1 MDATDIRDNWADC
14 LDIPNCADVTPWV
27 RVDTIHLADGWHVV
41 DSNDAGPAV
50 MAPVDTPPMAVADGG
65 TVVPARYEDAGGLRP
80 YYRKSMNRLSELAS
94 LSVPQIRERAEQ
106 LGDKTA
112 EGAKERN
119 REMALLS
126 FMWASKAHGSVVLQ
140 TGSKGSKKASSGRR
154 ILTVLDMCVW

>member
-1 MDATDIRDNWADC
+1 MDATDIHDNWADC
-14 LDIPNCADVTPWV
+14 LDIPNCADVTPWI

-41 DSNDAGPAV
+41 GSNDAGPAG

-65 TVVPARYEDAGGLRP
+65 TVVPARYEDAGGLRA

-94 LSVPQIRERAEQ
+94 LSVPQIRDRAEQ

-126 FMWASKAHGSVVLQ
+126 FMWASKARFSGAANRL
-140 TGSKGSKKASSGRR
+140 KGQ
-154 ILTVLDMCVW
+154 